1 MQNRNLF
8 SLLESLALSRNK
20 MVFLS
25 GPRQAGKT
33 TLAKEFLKD
42 KNCYFTWEDI
52 RFRKKWIR
60 SPVDFA
66 ESLLSESEPLV
77 VLDEIHKHPKWK
89 NQLKGLYDIYGD
101 KIKIIVTGSALF
113 NTFRKGSDSL
123 MGRFF
128 HFHLHPFSFGELQS
142 EIPLAFSDFLQSLT
156 NFTFPTSNSGDS
168 TVQKDLFR
176 WGGFP
181 EPFLAKSDEIHQ
193 IWTKNRLELLIRQ
206 DLRDISQFLN
216 HNQIE
221 VLASVLPEKVGSLLS
236 IASLRED
243 LDVAHTTITR
253 WMNALGSIYYH
264 FTVQPYSHKIL
275 RSLKKEGKIYLYDWS
290 SVEDEGARFENM
302 VGSHLLKLVHFY
314 NDTGQASLHLSYLR
328 NKEKQEV
335 DFILLNKKKPVLTIE
350 VKLSD
355 YNLDKTFLKFQ
366 KILKTPHIQIIQ
378 PEGVLRKF
386 KELDACVVS
395 FDRFFKKLP

>member
-8 SLLESLALSRNK
+8 SVLESLALSRNK

-60 SPVDFA
+60 SPIDFA

-89 NQLKGLYDIYGD
+89 NQLKGVYDIYGD

-113 NTFRKGSDSL
+113 NIFRKGSDSL

-128 HFHLHPFSFGELQS
+128 HFHLHPLSFGELQS
-142 EIPLAFSDFLQSLT
+142 EIPLAFLEFLQSVT
-156 NFTFPTSNSGDS
+156 DFTFPTSNSGDS

-366 KILKTPHIQIIQ
+366 KILKIPHIQIIQ